1 MEHPKK
7 PRFRWRLYRGW
18 RIVMPGIRTGIWV
31 INSRGAQEMRYGY
44 AWRVSDGFR
53 AYYEVLNPGT
63 TEDVELGT
71 FSTEAE
77 ARRAVETA
85 LLTTPA
91 FTKSM
96 LNTK

>member
-18 RIVMPGIRTGIWV
+18 RIVMPGIRTAIWA